1 MEAIQKLE
9 LMDKILREIEDLRNS
24 EAAVVQKI
32 AKLEIDNMT
41 LSDKM
46 LDTRLSDIYSEAI
59 NMVDHITEVQSEFDS
74 KRNKFEQENNIAPKP
89 AE

>member
-1 MEAIQKLE
+1 MEATQKLE
-9 LMDKILREIEDLRNS
+9 LMDKILRELDDLKNS
-24 EAAVVQKI
+24 ETAVVQKI

-46 LDTRLSDIYSEAI
+46 LDTKLSDIYSEAI
-59 NMVDHITEVQSEFDS
+59 NMVDHINETQTEFDL
-74 KRNKFEQENNIAPKP
+74 KRNKFEQENNLAQKP